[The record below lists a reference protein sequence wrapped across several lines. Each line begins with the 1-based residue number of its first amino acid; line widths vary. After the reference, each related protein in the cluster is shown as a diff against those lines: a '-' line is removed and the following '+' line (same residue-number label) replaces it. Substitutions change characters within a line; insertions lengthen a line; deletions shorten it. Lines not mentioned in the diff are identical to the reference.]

1 MQAPKR
7 NEPILLILSVVNPQA
22 EALSASLVT
31 EADHTHDIGNIRIS
45 LDSNSFNDLRARWNT
60 LMRGLIASEQSL
72 EATRRGGLD

>member
-7 NEPILLILSVVNPQA
+7 NEPILLVLSVVHSQA
-22 EALSASLVT
+22 EALSAALVT

-72 EATRRGGLD
+72 EATRGGLD